1 MSDIHT
7 EQVCRSLVTFNLQ
20 QWCEYKILVN
30 KRFIQKGEKLACLT
44 KIGGVFDQKFRLHR
58 LLPRTD
64 LLTWIPARMTSQLV
78 VHRDIY
84 IH

>member
-1 MSDIHT
+1 MSENI
-7 EQVCRSLVTFNLQ
+7 EP
-20 QWCEYKILVN
+20 EPEK
-30 KRFIQKGEKLACLT
+30 KRIRGVQKGEKLACLT
-44 KIGGVFDQKFRLHR
+44 KIGGIFDQKFRLHR

-78 VHRDIY
+78 VHRGIY